1 MLRTSAA
8 GTSLPDV
15 NHATGTIEPHD
26 FRRVL
31 GNFPTGVTV
40 VTAHAP
46 TGPVGVAIGSFASIS
61 LDPPLVGFFLGN
73 EASTNNGL
81 REAGSF
87 CVNILCH
94 GQLELCAAM
103 ASKAEDK
110 FEVWESSP
118 SSVTGSPVFPG
129 IRAYIDCTID
139 DIIPVGDHD
148 LFVGRV
154 VALDTVEDDEPMV
167 FHAGR
172 YGAFGSTD

>member
-1 MLRTSAA
+1 MT
-8 GTSLPDV
+8 D
-15 NHATGTIEPHD
+15 ATAPIEPNE

-31 GNFPTGVTV
+31 GNMPTGVTV
-40 VTAHAP
+40 VTANA
-46 TGPVGVAIGSFASIS
+46 TGGPLGVAIGSFVSIS

-73 EASTNNGL
+73 QASTSGGL

-87 CVNILCH
+87 CVNVLSH
-94 GQLELCAAM
+94 NQTELCATM

-110 FEVWESSP
+110 FDLWESSP
-118 SSVTGSPVFPG
+118 SPVSGSPVFPS

-139 DIIPVGDHD
+139 DVIPVGDHD

-154 VALDTVEDDEPMV
+154 VALDTVGDAEPMI